1 MLSRKNSLSRIV
13 EFESGNEGVV
23 IVGKGPDLLGRGAQK
38 CDSPA
43 ALGTGG
49 NLGGYSGVYVLNFL
63 KSGRLVFCLVLFFG
77 NLLVPA

>member
-1 MLSRKNSLSRIV
+1 MTVQLHWEQV
-13 EFESGNEGVV
+13 
-23 IVGKGPDLLGRGAQK
+23 
-38 CDSPA
+38 
-43 ALGTGG
+43 G